1 MKIIS
6 TIIDKLFIH
15 KNHHH
20 FHTISEYG
28 RGRIAGK
35 ALNKKDA
42 EEAKEVIVRET
53 LCCNFDFLKGLNETL
68 NKDLAK
74 KAYGLLKK

>member
-1 MKIIS
+1 MKIIE
-6 TIIDKLFIH
+6 TIIDKLFLH
-15 KNHHH
+15 KKHHY
-20 FHTISEYG
+20 FHAISEYG

-35 ALNKKDA
+35 ALNKRDA

-74 KAYGLLKK
+74 KAYSMLNK